1 MAIVQATEVNNGSS
15 DNCST
20 LDYTINGETS
30 ITFDCSSIG
39 DNIVTLEV
47 SDGSE
52 HSDNSFCEAVV
63 TVVDNVNPSPDQS
76 NSYPEINSNC
86 PILNFDDLKDLM
98 TVQGIAMPLASD
110 NCSTEINA
118 IIDASFFQLI

>member
-1 MAIVQATEVNNGSS
+1 MALNENGLAILQATDVNNGSI

-20 LDYTINGETS
+20 LDFTINGETS

-52 HSDNSFCEAVV
+52 HSDNSFCEAVI
-63 TVVDNVNPSPDQS
+63 TVIDNVNPSQ
-76 NSYPEINSNC
+76 IKQTI
-86 PILNFDDLKDLM
+86 ILK
-98 TVQGIAMPLASD
+98 
-110 NCSTEINA
+110 
-118 IIDASFFQLI
+118 